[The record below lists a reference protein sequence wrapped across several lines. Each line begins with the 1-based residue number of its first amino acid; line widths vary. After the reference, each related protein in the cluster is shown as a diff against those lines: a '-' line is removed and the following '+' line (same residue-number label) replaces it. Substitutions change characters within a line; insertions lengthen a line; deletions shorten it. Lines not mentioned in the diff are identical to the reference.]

1 MTIATAT
8 AREVT
13 HGPSRPVGAGTATP
27 GSLVFL
33 GCLWFSLFFGV
44 MVLLVL
50 IVDTAIEG
58 APRFDS
64 QLVTE
69 LQLAHPT
76 RGDRLPRRHPRHRSG

>member
-1 MTIATAT
+1 MSLATSHR
-8 AREVT
+8 ARG
-13 HGPSRPVGAGTATP
+13 HRQHHRDRRSKDRNA

-44 MVLLVL
+44 MVLLAL

-64 QLVTE
+64 
-69 LQLAHPT
+69 
-76 RGDRLPRRHPRHRSG
+76 S